1 MKLKTKVVLPQT
13 EEKTTSVAATL
24 SEKTREN
31 CTSSNSGF
39 YTWLMT
45 NNEEYLLGQLTAIME
60 KPVPP
65 TLGELKEP
73 THVVPKGRTK
83 GTKRSATAVEI
94 LEEKI
99 KNEEKKAIK
108 RKIVKEYN
116 IKNHFGNTKN
126 TTDFEG
132 TASFTCRKVNKKQT
146 VAGYFN

>member
-1 MKLKTKVVLPQT
+1 
-13 EEKTTSVAATL
+13 
-24 SEKTREN
+24 
-31 CTSSNSGF
+31 
-39 YTWLMT
+39 MT

-108 RKIVKEYN
+108 RQKSSKNTTSKTISAIPKIRLIVKEPQALPVE
-116 IKNHFGNTKN
+116 K
-126 TTDFEG
+126 
-132 TASFTCRKVNKKQT
+132 
-146 VAGYFN
+146 

>member
-24 SEKTREN
+24 SEKKTREN

-45 NNEEYLLGQLTAIME
+45 NNEEYLLEQLTAIME
-60 KPVPP
+60 KPVPS

-108 RKIVKEYN
+108 RQKSSKNTTSKTISAIPKIRLIVKEPQALPVE
-116 IKNHFGNTKN
+116 K
-126 TTDFEG
+126 
-132 TASFTCRKVNKKQT
+132 
-146 VAGYFN
+146 

>member
-45 NNEEYLLGQLTAIME
+45 NNEEYLLEQLTAIME
-60 KPVPP
+60 KPVPS

-108 RKIVKEYN
+108 RQKSSKNTTSKTISAIPKIRLIVKEPQALPVE
-116 IKNHFGNTKN
+116 K
-126 TTDFEG
+126 
-132 TASFTCRKVNKKQT
+132 
-146 VAGYFN
+146 

>member
-60 KPVPP
+60 KPVPS

-108 RKIVKEYN
+108 RQKSSKNTTSKTISAIPKIRLIVKEPQALPVE
-116 IKNHFGNTKN
+116 K
-126 TTDFEG
+126 
-132 TASFTCRKVNKKQT
+132 
-146 VAGYFN
+146 

>member
-45 NNEEYLLGQLTAIME
+45 NNEEYLLEQLTAIME
-60 KPVPP
+60 KPVPS

-108 RKIVKEYN
+108 RQKSS
-116 IKNHFGNTKN
+116 KN
-126 TTDFEG
+126 TTSKTISAIPKIRLILKEPQ
-132 TASFTCRKVNKKQT
+132 ALPVEK
-146 VAGYFN
+146 